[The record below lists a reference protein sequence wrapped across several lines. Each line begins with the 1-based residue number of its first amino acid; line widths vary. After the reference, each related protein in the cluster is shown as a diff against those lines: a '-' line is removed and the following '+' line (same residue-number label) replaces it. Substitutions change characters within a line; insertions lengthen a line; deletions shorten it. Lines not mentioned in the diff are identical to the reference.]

1 MRIAERDTQPLVQV
15 KILGP
20 HRPFY
25 RMPYQVFVDSHFMH
39 YIDREALAV
48 RCLLTAPASIQYCFP
63 SSS

>member
-25 RMPYQVFVDSHFMH
+25 RMPYQVFVDSHSVH
-39 YIDREALAV
+39 YIDREAL
-48 RCLLTAPASIQYCFP
+48 TDGNMFID
-63 SSS
+63 SSC